1 MPNFQFR
8 LTPVLRIRERQR
20 ETQRL
25 AFAAVEE
32 QRLQLLHELQQLE
45 TRLDTYAQRLGQEDG
60 QDLTVIDLQ
69 LYGEFVQQLARTL
82 QSKRAFLRTV
92 EEKREEQRLALLEA
106 DKEVKSLEQLRTRL
120 EERHRHE
127 EAITAQQQADEV
139 GQRRYLERQR
149 AAEGKGDN

>member
-1 MPNFQFR
+1 MPNFHFR
-8 LTPVLRIRERQR
+8 LAPVLRLRERQR
-20 ETQRL
+20 ETRRL

-45 TRLDTYAQRLGQEDG
+45 ARQAAYVQHLMREDG

-69 LYGEFVQQLARTL
+69 LYGEFVQQLDRTL
-82 QSKRAFLRTV
+82 QSKRALLQTV

-106 DKEVKSLEQLRTRL
+106 DKEVKSLEQLRTHLR
-120 EERHRHE
+120 ERHQHE
-127 EAITAQQQADEV
+127 EATMAQQQADEV
-139 GQRRYLERQR
+139 GQRRYLARQR

>member
-8 LTPVLRIRERQR
+8 LAPVLRLRERQR

-45 TRLDTYAQRLGQEDG
+45 ARQTAYAQHLMQENG
-60 QDLTVIDLQ
+60 QDLTVTDLQ
-69 LYGEFVQQLARTL
+69 LYGEFVQQLDRTL
-82 QSKRAFLRTV
+82 QAKRALLRTV

-106 DKEVKSLEQLRTRL
+106 DKEVKSLEQLRARL
-120 EERHRHE
+120 AERHQHE
-127 EAITAQQQADEV
+127 EAATAQQQADEV
-139 GQRRYLERQR
+139 GQRRYLVKQQ
-149 AAEGKGDN
+149 ATEGKGEH